1 MKIRHEQI
9 DFPGKST
16 LKVNYA
22 KRPYFLH
29 PWHFHE
35 QHQIQYVIKS
45 TGTRFVGD
53 HVEPFE
59 EGDLVLLAG
68 NLPHFWRSSEIYYT
82 GSPEYYVHRLTVQFP
97 EDFIKPLISKYPE
110 FLQIKQMMLRSERG
124 IKFNPPDSERIAK
137 MLLKLTKLKGFQQ
150 VMHFIQTLYF
160 MSNAINTRLLASEG
174 YQPGRNELT
183 DDRLKKIIRFLS
195 ANYCNQVSFTELADI
210 AGMHPASLS
219 RYFKEKTGKKITTYL
234 NELRIG
240 FACKLLLEG
249 NLQVSQICYE
259 TGFNNLANFNRTF
272 RKITRMSPSQYQNE
286 FFRTEVKKTF

>member
-1 MKIRHEQI
+1 MKIKHEHI

-16 LKVNYA
+16 LKINYA

-53 HVEPFE
+53 HVEPFG

-68 NLPHFWRSSEIYYT
+68 NLPHFWRSSEIYYS
-82 GSPEYYVHRLTVQFP
+82 GKPEYYVLRLTVQFP
-97 EDFIKPLISKYPE
+97 NDFIEPVISKYPE
-110 FLQIKQMMLRSERG
+110 FLQIKQMMLRAERG
-124 IKFNPPDSERIAK
+124 IKFNPPDSERISK
-137 MLLKLTKLKGFQQ
+137 MLLKLRKLKGFQQ
-150 VMHFIQTLYF
+150 VMHFIQTLYV
-160 MSNAINTRLLASEG
+160 MSDAKNTRLLASEG

-195 ANYCNQVSFTELADI
+195 ANYCDQVSFKELADI
-210 AGMHPASLS
+210 AGMHPVSLS

-234 NELRIG
+234 NELRVG

-249 NLQVSQICYE
+249 NRQVSHICYE

-272 RKITRMSPSQYQNE
+272 RKITQMTPKQYQNK
-286 FFRTEVKKTF
+286 FFNTEVKKM